1 MEPDVHIG
9 TLPISDIADIKTDV
23 DARLRYLHT
32 VLIKRKF
39 SFLP

>member
-1 MEPDVHIG
+1 MEPDVHIR
-9 TLPISDIADIKTDV
+9 TLPIPDIAGITTDV
-23 DARLRYLHT
+23 DAPQRYSDT